1 MLTISSSRINKR
13 ETILSIGY
21 TNDFEENKAFVKC
34 LTNGC
39 NIKMKKKEKVWNSK
53 RHKESKVN

>member
-34 LTNGC
+34 LANGC
-39 NIKMKKKEKVWNSK
+39 NIKMKKGRKYGIQKGTK
-53 RHKESKVN
+53 KAK